1 MSAWNLADVW
11 EVAADVRSGAL
22 AVVQGAR
29 QYTWSELDRR
39 ADAVAAGLLGF
50 DLQHQDKVAQYL
62 YNCPEYLESVYASFK
77 VGLVP
82 VNTNYR
88 YADDELVYL
97 WNNGDVR
104 VVVFHGTASR
114 VSALVSPTS
123 RPGYGSMTAADPA
136 HHGQCRT
143 SISRGS
149 PPPAGPPA
157 RPGVGAR
164 TTFTFCTPGGRR
176 ECPRAS
182 CGARTIFSRCSIEA
196 PASVIRKTEPW
207 PTFGPDCSRPVI
219 HPLVSSRV
227 RP

>member
-104 VVVFHGTASR
+104 VVVFHGTFSTR
-114 VSALVSPTS
+114 
-123 RPGYGSMTAADPA
+123 
-136 HHGQCRT
+136 
-143 SISRGS
+143 I
-149 PPPAGPPA
+149 AG
-157 RPGVGAR
+157 
-164 TTFTFCTPGGRR
+164 
-176 ECPRAS
+176 
-182 CGARTIFSRCSIEA
+182 
-196 PASVIRKTEPW
+196 
-207 PTFGPDCSRPVI
+207 
-219 HPLVSSRV
+219 V
-227 RP
+227 RPRVPDVQSWRWVVDGSGPCP